1 MADAKHVYIAD
12 THSLVWYF
20 YAPKRLPPAAA
31 GAFAAIASGQAR
43 LIVPVIVLAELIWI
57 AQKGRIINIDI
68 YDVIRRLQASFQVE
82 IRPLEFSRVLD
93 LRRYTAVTEMHDRL
107 IVAEAAA
114 QGASLIT
121 SDEKITAASLVPCV
135 W

>member
-1 MADAKHVYIAD
+1 MVDAIPVYIAD

-20 YAPKRLPPAAA
+20 HEPKRLPSAAA
-31 GAFAAIASGQAR
+31 RAFAAIASGQAR

-57 AQKGRIINIDI
+57 AHKGRVNVDID
-68 YDVIRRLQASFQVE
+68 DVIRRLQASPQVE

-121 SDEKITAASLVPCV
+121 SGEEISAVSLVPCV

>member
-1 MADAKHVYIAD
+1 MSDVLPAYIAD

-31 GAFAAIASGQAR
+31 KAFATIASGRAR

-57 AQKGRIINIDI
+57 GQKGRVNVDID
-68 YDVIRRLQASFQVE
+68 DVIRRLQASSQVE
-82 IRPLEFSRVLD
+82 IWSLEFSRVLD
-93 LRRYTAVTEMHDRL
+93 LRRYTAITEMHDRL

-121 SDEKITAASLVPCV
+121 SDEEVTAANLVTCV

>member
-1 MADAKHVYIAD
+1 MADAKPVYIAD

-20 YAPKRLPPAAA
+20 YAPKRLPPMAA

-57 AQKGRIINIDI
+57 AQKGRINVDID
-68 YDVIRRLQASFQVE
+68 DVIRRLQASFQVE
-82 IRPLEFSRVLD
+82 IRPLEFSRVLN

-121 SDEKITAASLVPCV
+121 SDEEITGASLVPCV

>member
-1 MADAKHVYIAD
+1 
-12 THSLVWYF
+12 
-20 YAPKRLPPAAA
+20 
-31 GAFAAIASGQAR
+31 
-43 LIVPVIVLAELIWI
+43 LIWI
-57 AQKGRIINIDI
+57 GQKGRVYVDID
-68 YDVIRRLQASFQVE
+68 DVIRRLQVSAQVE

-107 IVAEAAA
+107 IVAEGAA

-121 SDEKITAASLVPCV
+121 SDEKITTASLVPCV

>member
-1 MADAKHVYIAD
+1 MADAKSVYIAD

-31 GAFAAIASGQAR
+31 RAFAAIESGQAH

-57 AQKGRIINIDI
+57 AQKGRVNVDIDE
-68 YDVIRRLQASFQVE
+68 VIRCLQASFQVE

-93 LRRYTAVTEMHDRL
+93 LRRYAAVTEMHDRL

-121 SDEKITAASLVPCV
+121 SDEETTTASLVPCV

>member
-1 MADAKHVYIAD
+1 M
-12 THSLVWYF
+12 TLE
-20 YAPKRLPPAAA
+20 R
-31 GAFAAIASGQAR
+31 G
-43 LIVPVIVLAELIWI
+43 
-57 AQKGRIINIDI
+57 GRIVDLAK
-68 YDVIRRLQASFQVE
+68 RRIFTMALERHDRHVPFFMGAVKPPERVE

-93 LRRYTAVTEMHDRL
+93 LRRYTEVTEMHDRL

-121 SDEKITAASLVPCV
+121 SDEEITTANLVPCV

>member
-1 MADAKHVYIAD
+1 MADAMPVYIAD

-20 YAPKRLPPAAA
+20 HAPKRLPPAAA
-31 GAFAAIASGQAR
+31 RAFTAIASGQAR
-43 LIVPVIVLAELIWI
+43 LIVPVIVLADLIWI
-57 AQKGRIINIDI
+57 AQKGRIDVDID
-68 YDVIRRLQASFQVE
+68 DVIRRLQASVQVE
-82 IRPLEFSRVLD
+82 IRPLECSRVLD

-121 SDEKITAASLVPCV
+121 SDEEIIAASLVPCV
-135 W
+135 R